1 MNARIST
8 VVSRMLVMV
17 MALTFLSPVLGAQR
31 VTDHE
36 LAHAATTAHAAAADS
51 TPAHAHDNDA
61 DNDGDGD
68 HNEAHSLIGH
78 LLLHMPFFSAGII
91 QITFPRLM
99 SGEKIPT
106 LLPLPT
112 LGIPELPFKPPRA
125 SFV

>member
-36 LAHAATTAHAAAADS
+36 LAHAATTAHAADA
-51 TPAHAHDNDA
+51 AHAHDNDA

-68 HNEAHSLIGH
+68 HNDAHSLIGH

-91 QITFPRLM
+91 QVAFPRLM

-106 LLPLPT
+106 PLPLPT